1 MSHDHVRCTD
11 ISGSADLVGCA
22 DLVESA
28 GFADNDDLV
37 GYAALVQCMI
47 LSTVLILWDML
58 ILYNVWFCRQC
69 WPCRMHLS
77 CRNCWSRRKCSS
89 CGFQSTSVNFS
100 WNRSNVKNI
109 EALFSG
115 ESLAPTRIPAYSN
128 EAFGLPLF
136 QVVFILFI
144 SCYIF
149 LICDYYYLRI
159 KILFKCHRVYQ
170 CSFMLQRMVKANVSA
185 CIDVGQFVVRS
196 VECIS
201 DLSHSFYFEKTAD
214 PAI

>member
-1 MSHDHVRCTD
+1 M
-11 ISGSADLVGCA
+11 
-22 DLVESA
+22 
-28 GFADNDDLV
+28 
-37 GYAALVQCMI
+37 
-47 LSTVLILWDML
+47 
-58 ILYNVWFCRQC
+58 
-69 WPCRMHLS
+69 
-77 CRNCWSRRKCSS
+77 
-89 CGFQSTSVNFS
+89 
-100 WNRSNVKNI
+100 
-109 EALFSG
+109 
-115 ESLAPTRIPAYSN
+115 
-128 EAFGLPLF
+128 
-136 QVVFILFI
+136 VFILFI